1 MAWNEPGGDKQD
13 DPWSGRRNGQGPPD
27 LDEVVRKMQE
37 KLGGIFGRKSA
48 GTPGK
53 GRGVSFG
60 FIALIILLLWAAS
73 GIYIVDPAEKG
84 VVLRFGRYV
93 DTTSAGPHWHIPFPI
108 EAVRKV
114 DVEQIRNVEIGFRSG
129 STTSRG
135 TNKVPQ
141 ESLMLTRDEN
151 IVDAKFAVQYRISDA
166 RSYLFH
172 VRDPDSTLQQATESA
187 VREITGKSNMDF
199 ILTEG
204 RSDIALRSEKLI
216 QEILDRYETGLV
228 VIDVN
233 MQDAQPPDEVQ
244 EAFSDAVKAR
254 EDKQRLI
261 NEAEAYSNDILPKA
275 RGAAARQ
282 VAEADAYK
290 GQVTA
295 EAEGDVSRFLD
306 VLGQYKKAPDVTRER
321 LYIESVESVL
331 KNSSKILVNAKSGN
345 QLLYL
350 PIDRIIEQGTEAERA
365 KKAQTSSST
374 ETPPEKSDSSQD
386 DSRSQRSTDLRT
398 DLRRRETR

>member
-13 DPWSGRRNGQGPPD
+13 DPWSGRKDGQGPPD

-48 GTPGK
+48 GRPGK
-53 GRGVSFG
+53 GRGTSFG

-93 DTTSAGPHWHIPFPI
+93 DTTSAGPHWHIPFPV

-135 TNKVPQ
+135 ANTVPQ

-151 IVDAKFAVQYRISDA
+151 IVDAKFAVQYRVSDA

-187 VREITGKSNMDF
+187 VREITGKNNMDF

-204 RSDIALRSEKLI
+204 RSEIALRSEKLI

-282 VAEADAYK
+282 VEDANAYK

-295 EAEGDVSRFLD
+295 EAEGNVSRFLD
-306 VLGQYKKAPDVTRER
+306 VLRQYKKAPDVTRER
-321 LYIESVESVL
+321 LYIESVETVL
-331 KNSSKILVNAKSGN
+331 KNSSKIIVDTKSGN

-350 PIDRIIEQGTEAERA
+350 PIDRIIEQGANAERA
-365 KKAQTSSST
+365 KQTPAPEAQNPAPTGTTSAR
-374 ETPPEKSDSSQD
+374 EIEHRQ
-386 DSRSQRSTDLRT
+386 RT